1 MARNRRSNRTTQS
14 NYATRKDDRDY
25 IAIVAKNKM
34 VGIWTGNEETS
45 KYIMAP
51 NDRDTRLGA
60 LQLFSE
66 ILDKIPTNDELLD
79 KQVAIYALNCVTD
92 CFTRPGDIIRS
103 KEVSQEAKDMMA
115 EIAVKYNERNYNCF
129 LVPEKNSNAT
139 IVAEGFEWLQELGER
154 LIAEA
159 NGVTYAKTPVKQEE
173 TTAVAHK
180 TPLQKL
186 EDKLSELQ
194 ELLIDADDDDEIAK
208 LESKIARTEAMIE
221 KEMAKASARTQ
232 A

>member
-1 MARNRRSNRTTQS
+1 MARNRRSNRTVNS

-25 IAIVAKNKM
+25 VAIVAKNKM

-115 EIAVKYNERNYNCF
+115 ELMVKYNERNFNCF

-159 NGVTYAKTPVKQEE
+159 NGVTYSKVAVKEE

-194 ELLIDADDDDEIAK
+194 ELLIDAEDDDEIAK

>member
-1 MARNRRSNRTTQS
+1 MARNRRSNRTVNS

-66 ILDKIPTNDELLD
+66 ILDRIPTNDELLD

-115 EIAVKYNERNYNCF
+115 EIAQKYNERNYNCF
-129 LVPEKNSNAT
+129 LVPEKGSNAT

-159 NGVTYAKTPVKQEE
+159 NGVTYSKVAVKEE

-180 TPLQKL
+180 SPLQKL

-194 ELLIDADDDDEIAK
+194 ELLIDAEDDDEIAK

>member
-1 MARNRRSNRTTQS
+1 MARNRRSNRTVNS

-66 ILDKIPTNDELLD
+66 ILDKIPTNDDLLD

-159 NGVTYAKTPVKQEE
+159 NGVTYTKNAVKQEE
-173 TTAVAHK
+173 TAVAHK

-194 ELLIDADDDDEIAK
+194 EALIDADDDDEIAK

-221 KEMAKASARTQ
+221 KEIAKANTRTQ

>member
-45 KYIMAP
+45 KYIMAT

-66 ILDKIPTNDELLD
+66 ILDKIPTNDDLLD

-103 KEVSQEAKDMMA
+103 KEVSQEAKDLMA

-159 NGVTYAKTPVKQEE
+159 NGVTYTKNAVKQEE
-173 TTAVAHK
+173 APVAHK

-194 ELLIDADDDDEIAK
+194 EALIDADDDDEIAK

>member
-1 MARNRRSNRTTQS
+1 
-14 NYATRKDDRDY
+14 
-25 IAIVAKNKM
+25 
-34 VGIWTGNEETS
+34 
-45 KYIMAP
+45 
-51 NDRDTRLGA
+51 
-60 LQLFSE
+60 
-66 ILDKIPTNDELLD
+66 
-79 KQVAIYALNCVTD
+79 
-92 CFTRPGDIIRS
+92 
-103 KEVSQEAKDMMA
+103 VSQEAKDMMA
-115 EIAVKYNERNYNCF
+115 ELMVKYNERNFNCF
-129 LVPEKNSNAT
+129 LVPEKGSNAT

-159 NGVTYAKTPVKQEE
+159 NGVTYSKVAVKEE

-194 ELLIDADDDDEIAK
+194 ELLIDAEDDDEIAK

>member
-1 MARNRRSNRTTQS
+1 MARNRRSNRTVNS

-66 ILDKIPTNDELLD
+66 ILDKIPTNDDLLD

-115 EIAVKYNERNYNCF
+115 EIAQKYYDRNYNCF
-129 LVPEKNSNAT
+129 LVPEKGSNAT

-159 NGVTYAKTPVKQEE
+159 NGVTYSKVAVKEE
-173 TTAVAHK
+173 PTAVAHK
-180 TPLQKL
+180 SPLQKL

-194 ELLIDADDDDEIAK
+194 ELLIDAEDDDEIAK

>member
-25 IAIVAKNKM
+25 VAIVAKNKM

-159 NGVTYAKTPVKQEE
+159 NGVTYSKVAVKEE

-180 TPLQKL
+180 SPLQKL

-194 ELLIDADDDDEIAK
+194 ELLIDAEDDDEIAK

>member
-66 ILDKIPTNDELLD
+66 ILDKIPTNDDLLD

-159 NGVTYAKTPVKQEE
+159 NGVTYSKVAVKEE

-180 TPLQKL
+180 SPLQKL

-194 ELLIDADDDDEIAK
+194 ELLIDAEDDDEIAK

>member
-1 MARNRRSNRTTQS
+1 MARNRRSNRTVNS

-25 IAIVAKNKM
+25 VAIVAKNKM

-66 ILDKIPTNDELLD
+66 VLDKIPTNDELLD

-92 CFTRPGDIIRS
+92 CFNRPGDIIRS
-103 KEVSQEAKDMMA
+103 KEVSQEAKDMMI
-115 EIAVKYNERNYNCF
+115 EIAQKYNERNFNCF
-129 LVPEKNSNAT
+129 LVPEKGSNAT

-159 NGVTYAKTPVKQEE
+159 NGVTYSKVAVKEE

-194 ELLIDADDDDEIAK
+194 DALIEAEDDDEIAK

>member
-1 MARNRRSNRTTQS
+1 MARNRRSNRTVQS
-14 NYATRKDDRDY
+14 NYASRKDDRTY
-25 IAIVAKNKM
+25 VAIVAKNKM

-45 KYIMAP
+45 KYVMAP

-66 ILDKIPTNDELLD
+66 VLDQIPTNDELLD

-103 KEVSQEAKDMMA
+103 TEVSKEAKEMLPELM
-115 EIAVKYNERNYNCF
+115 EKFNERNFNCF
-129 LVPEKNSNAT
+129 LVPEKGSNAT
-139 IVAEGFEWLQELGER
+139 IVAEGFEWLQELCER

-159 NGVTYAKTPVKQEE
+159 NGVTYTKNTVKEE
-173 TTAVAHK
+173 APVAHK

-194 ELLIDADDDDEIAK
+194 DALIEADDDDEIAK

-221 KEMAKASARTQ
+221 KEMGKASARTQ

>member
-25 IAIVAKNKM
+25 VAIVAKNKM

-66 ILDKIPTNDELLD
+66 VLDKIPTNDELLD

-92 CFTRPGDIIRS
+92 CFTRPGDVIRS

-115 EIAVKYNERNYNCF
+115 EIAQKYNERNYNCF
-129 LVPEKNSNAT
+129 LVPEKGSNAT

-159 NGVTYAKTPVKQEE
+159 NGVTYSKVAVKEE
-173 TTAVAHK
+173 TTTVAHK
-180 TPLQKL
+180 SPLQKL

-194 ELLIDADDDDEIAK
+194 ELLIDAEDDDEIAK

>member
-25 IAIVAKNKM
+25 VAIVAKNKM

-66 ILDKIPTNDELLD
+66 ILDKIPTNDDLLD

-159 NGVTYAKTPVKQEE
+159 NGVTYSKVAVKEE

-180 TPLQKL
+180 SPLQKL

-194 ELLIDADDDDEIAK
+194 ELLIDAEDDDEIAK

>member
-1 MARNRRSNRTTQS
+1 MARNRRSNRTVNS

-66 ILDKIPTNDELLD
+66 ILDKIPTNDDLLD

-115 EIAVKYNERNYNCF
+115 EIAQKYNDRNYNCF

-159 NGVTYAKTPVKQEE
+159 NGVTYTKNAVKQEE
-173 TTAVAHK
+173 TAVAHK

-194 ELLIDADDDDEIAK
+194 EALIDADDDDEIAK

-221 KEMAKASARTQ
+221 KEIAKANTRTQ

>member
-1 MARNRRSNRTTQS
+1 MARNRRSNRTVNS

-66 ILDKIPTNDELLD
+66 ILDKIPTNDDLLD

-115 EIAVKYNERNYNCF
+115 EIAQKYNDRNYNCF
-129 LVPEKNSNAT
+129 LVPEKGSNAT

-159 NGVTYAKTPVKQEE
+159 NGVTYTKNAVKQEE
-173 TTAVAHK
+173 TAVAHK

-194 ELLIDADDDDEIAK
+194 EALIDADDDDEIAK